1 VVAVESLARD
11 DTFRLTK
18 VGRVVLATWFDAP
31 TLDQMLQIEA
41 FGRQSGKDLA
51 FCNVIVR
58 GRPIFSEEVRRAAI
72 RMVEES
78 CYARGAAHLVLVEGL
93 KGAAVRAFLGMVNLV
108 GKSRTS
114 VGVFGDTPTAARFL
128 AGLADQQPSAG
139 DIAVAIEE
147 TLVEG

>member
-1 VVAVESLARD
+1 VVDVESLARD

-41 FGRQSGKDLA
+41 FGRQHGKDLA

-58 GRPIFSEEVRRAAI
+58 GRPIFSEEVRRTAI
-72 RMVEES
+72 RMVVDS

-93 KGAAVRAFLGMVNLV
+93 KGAAVRGFLGMVNLV
-108 GKSRTS
+108 GKARAN
-114 VGVFGDTPTAARFL
+114 VRVFSEIPTAARFL
-128 AGLADQQPSAG
+128 AELADQQPG
-139 DIAVAIEE
+139 AVAIEG
-147 TLVEG
+147 TLGEG